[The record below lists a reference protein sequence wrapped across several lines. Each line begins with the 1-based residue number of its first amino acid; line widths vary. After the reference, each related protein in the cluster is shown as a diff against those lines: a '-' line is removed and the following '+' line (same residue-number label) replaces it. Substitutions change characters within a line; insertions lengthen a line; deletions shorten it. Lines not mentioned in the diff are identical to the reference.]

1 MRDRIRRILLALPA
15 GVGYRLARGF
25 HMSGGGMVAMTP
37 LQADE
42 FAPPDAEEPL
52 TSEGGMGGDVSR
64 RVRVR
69 ADGDVWSDE
78 FRAELRKDRDFEA
91 RLVWKEFLILIFISA
106 LLVARQLVS

>member
-1 MRDRIRRILLALPA
+1 MRRRVRGILLVLPA
-15 GVGYRLARGF
+15 GVGFRLARGF
-25 HMSGGGMVAMTP
+25 HMAGGGMVAMAP
-37 LQADE
+37 SRVGE

-52 TSEGGMGGDVSR
+52 SPEGGMGGDVSR

-91 RLVWKEFLILIFISA
+91 RLVWKELLILIFISA
-106 LLVARQLVS
+106 LLVARQLVG

>member
-1 MRDRIRRILLALPA
+1 MKKRVRRILLALPG
-15 GVGYRLARGF
+15 GVGFRLARGF
-25 HMSGGGMVAMTP
+25 HMAGGGMVAMAP
-37 LQADE
+37 VQADG

-52 TSEGGMGGDVSR
+52 SPEGGLGGDVSR

-91 RLVWKEFLILIFISA
+91 RLVWKELLILIFIAA
-106 LLVARQLVS
+106 LLVARQLVG